1 MKKIIFALVVL
12 LSVQFANAQVKPAA
26 TAKKAVESAQ
36 AASQDPKKAA
46 KVATWL
52 KLAKSYVDAY
62 NSPKGNAMN
71 MLGMGVGQQ
80 EVALQLAGEK
90 PTATENIV
98 LGGEPCIKEV
108 YATRDYVYNSK
119 GQFVTIIV
127 TKPVVEDALAGALE
141 AYKKAY
147 EVDVKKS
154 KVKDI
159 TEGIASISSSYLDEG
174 MTAYMLGD
182 NATASKYF
190 GLAAEAS
197 LVEPYNQLNAEALY
211 NAGYTALAS
220 GNVEQAKYYYEKCL
234 EHNYYYENG
243 EVFAKLGEIYTN
255 LEQPEKA
262 CEILEQGFMKYPQSQ
277 SILIGLINY
286 YLQSKQ
292 DTGRLFELISAAK
305 ANEPN
310 NASLYY
316 VEGNIYNELRQAVD
330 ANEDGAEAKKQD
342 LLEKA
347 VAAYDE
353 CVKINPE
360 YEFGY
365 IGKGVMFYNLAIEIQ
380 EVAANEM
387 DNAKYEALVVKMED
401 ALLNSLKPFES
412 AYNMSKDDSLKLNI
426 AEYLKNIYYR
436 FYSKGAEYE
445 EGYNK
450 YNQIVKSGQVK

>member
-1 MKKIIFALVVL
+1 MAWSDKGRSSDGYGRRGTICYRERCHCWRAL
-12 LSVQFANAQVKPAA
+12 
-26 TAKKAVESAQ
+26 
-36 AASQDPKKAA
+36 
-46 KVATWL
+46 
-52 KLAKSYVDAY
+52 Y
-62 NSPKGNAMN
+62 KGS
-71 MLGMGVGQQ
+71 LCQQ
-80 EVALQLAGEK
+80 ESLFQSAGQLALIEVTQ
-90 PTATENIV
+90 PV
-98 LGGEPCIKEV
+98 L
-108 YATRDYVYNSK
+108 
-119 GQFVTIIV
+119 
-127 TKPVVEDALAGALE
+127 EDALEGARA
-141 AYKKAY
+141 AYAKAHELDVKNAKTEDIKKALAL
-147 EVDVKKS
+147 VAKK
-154 KVKDI
+154 
-159 TEGIASISSSYLDEG
+159 YLDEG
-174 MTAYMLGD
+174 MNKYLFNDFAGASVLFEKAANASETAPYS
-182 NATASKYF
+182 TADTT
-190 GLAAEAS
+190 
-197 LVEPYNQLNAEALY
+197 ALY
-211 NAGYTALAS
+211 NAGFTAWMVQDYQRAKKFFDKC
-220 GNVEQAKYYYEKCL
+220 VEIG
-234 EHNYYYENG
+234 YYYENG
-243 EVFAKLGEIYTN
+243 EVFAKLGEIYNT
-255 LEQPEKA
+255 LEQPEKSR
-262 CEILEQGFMKYPQSQ
+262 EILEQGFIKYPQSQ

-330 ANEDGAEAKKQD
+330 AKEEGAEAKKQD

-445 EGYNK
+445 AGYNK
-450 YNQIVKSGQVK
+450 YNEVVKSGQAK